1 MSTTEPFGAG
11 APIVLV
17 VDDTPANLGLVVECL
32 ESNNLRVAVAR
43 DGAEALRRAALVQ
56 PNLIL
61 LDVMMPGL
69 DGFETCRQLKAAE
82 TTRDIPVIFM
92 TSLTRTEDKVTGFRA
107 GAVDYITKPL
117 QMEEVAARVDT
128 HLKLHALQKLQ
139 EEQNIQL
146 QKEVKTRKQAE
157 EALLEVINGVRNVS
171 NAIAHDLRTPLTE
184 LRSRLEVMTLTLRR
198 QGKDDQCLTELE
210 VALSD
215 VDRVISIFNALLRLA
230 EIDAGVRRSGF
241 MPSDLDT
248 IVSDAV
254 EFYQPVAELRRVT
267 LSLRTSGDLTA
278 VSDPLL
284 LAQAIGNLIDN
295 ALKFASEGG
304 EVSVVATRTD
314 DMIAISVAD
323 DGPGIPDEEK
333 SKVTERFYR
342 GDASRGTPG
351 VGLGLALVKAVATLH
366 RGSLAFNDNQ
376 PGLIATLNVNCGH

>member
-1 MSTTEPFGAG
+1 MEPFDTD
-11 APIVLV
+11 APTVLV
-17 VDDTPANLGLVVECL
+17 VDDTPANLGLVVEYL
-32 ESNNLRVAVAR
+32 EDNNLRVAVAR
-43 DGAEALRRAALVQ
+43 DGAEALRRAQLVL
-56 PNLIL
+56 PDLIL

-69 DGFETCRQLKAAE
+69 DGFETCRKLKAME

-92 TSLTRTEDKVTGFRA
+92 TSLTRTEDKITGFRA
-107 GAVDYITKPL
+107 GAVDYVTKPL
-117 QMEEVAARVDT
+117 QMEEVAARVNT
-128 HLKLHALQKLQ
+128 HLKLRALQKLQ
-139 EEQNIQL
+139 EEQNVQL

-157 EALLEVINGVRNVS
+157 EALIEVINGVRNVS

-184 LRSRLEVMTLTLRR
+184 LRARLEVLMLTLKR
-198 QGKDDQCLTELE
+198 QGSDECLSELE
-210 VALSD
+210 VTLTD

-241 MPSDLDT
+241 MPSDLET

-267 LSLRTSGDLTA
+267 LSLRVSGDLTA
-278 VSDPLL
+278 ISDPLL

-295 ALKFASEGG
+295 ALKFARDGG
-304 EVSVVATRTD
+304 EISVVATRHD
-314 DMIAISVAD
+314 DRIAISVAD

-333 SKVTERFYR
+333 TKVTERFYR

-366 RGSLAFNDNQ
+366 RGSLDFADNH
-376 PGLIATLNVNCGH
+376 PGLIATLSVSGVL